1 MIDDDRLPLKEQFL
15 EYYSQMPIKK
25 YAGFSIGR
33 SEDTIK
39 RWEDEDADFADRI
52 NKAKADYLL
61 KKSRN
66 LAPSFIIPLLF
77 RDLTPRVE
85 QEITIYDKLD
95 DDKLNRLIQQKARKL
110 GIVGATAGE
119 GEADSG
125 ESA

>member
-1 MIDDDRLPLKEQFL
+1 MIDDDRLSLKEQFL
-15 EYYSQMPIKK
+15 VYYRDMPIKK
-25 YAGFSIGR
+25 YAGFSIGK

-52 NKAKADYLL
+52 NKAKAEYLL
-61 KKSRN
+61 QKSRK
-66 LAPSFIIPLLF
+66 LPPTFIIPLLF

-95 DDKLNRLIQQKARKL
+95 DDKLNQIIRQKARKL
-110 GIVGATAGE
+110 GIVGSTPGE
-119 GEADSG
+119 RETDSG

>member
-1 MIDDDRLPLKEQFL
+1 
-15 EYYSQMPIKK
+15 MPIKK
-25 YAGFSIGR
+25 YAGFSIGK

-61 KKSRN
+61 KKSHS
-66 LAPSFIIPLLF
+66 LPPTFIIPLLF

-85 QEITIYDKLD
+85 QEITVYEKLD
-95 DDKLNRLIQQKARKL
+95 DRKLEQLIRHKARKL
-110 GIVGATAGE
+110 GIVGSATGE
-119 GEADSG
+119 GAADQG